1 VGYTNNIQ
9 AGTAKVTLRGKGS
22 YVGSRQYSFKISA
35 KIAASSGT
43 GTGGSETGGDTG
55 TGGGTADTPS
65 TSVKYATPDQYRQA
79 GDADDTASFNRA
91 LQAVAGSQAGGN
103 GTFHVP
109 AGTYYINAE
118 TGILPKSY
126 TDITL
131 ADGAV
136 IMAKTASSGNY
147 NVFKIKDATFV
158 SITGGTIVGD
168 LDGHSGMGEYGHG
181 IAIYDSNNV
190 TISGVDIS
198 KCWGDGIYI
207 GTEHGSAANVAHHES
222 GGYLVTIKN
231 CTVHDNRRNNIS
243 LTCGDALTIDGC
255 SLTGAGGTA
264 PGYGLDIENNFT
276 NNTCD
281 TITVKNTTFTGNK
294 GGGMGILTSDTGK
307 AETLAR
313 NVTVQNCTVNGSFVN
328 QAGKNVQLKNTRIYG
343 ELDARMVVT
352 MDADSIVNDGTEA
365 EDTPVASITPTGDNA
380 KVTGN
385 ASKTWEIPLNEQTS
399 LKNDDNTAYRFV
411 YKVKGNG
418 FWTVG
423 TSLNGSTYWC
433 IPAGNMGSNAAG
445 ADLGTGDTTAVGT
458 GATRF
463 VAQETPDTLTFTLT
477 GISNAADAAL
487 TLESIEVYEVKLK

>member
-35 KIAASSGT
+35 QIAASSGT

-65 TSVKYATPDQYRQA
+65 TSVTYAMPDQYRQA

-136 IMAKTASSGNY
+136 IMAKTASSDSY

-168 LDGHSGMGEYGHG
+168 LDGHSGTGEYGHG

-264 PGYGLDIENNFT
+264 PGYGLDIENNFI

-281 TITVKNTTFTGNK
+281 TITVKNTTFADNE
-294 GGGMGILTSDTGK
+294 GGGMGILTKDTGK

-328 QAGKNVQLKNTRIYG
+328 QAGKNVQLKNTKIYG
-343 ELDARMVVT
+343 ELDARMVIT
-352 MDADSIVNDGTEA
+352 MDAGSTVNDGTEA
-365 EDTPVASITPTGDNA
+365 EDVLVASLTPTGDA
-380 KVTGN
+380 AAVTGN
-385 ASKTWEIPLNEQTS
+385 GSKSWDITLNGGAS
-399 LKNDDNTAYRFV
+399 LKKNTAYRFV

-418 FWTVG
+418 FWRVG
-423 TSLNGSTYWC
+423 TNLNTTTYWC
-433 IPAGNMGSNAAG
+433 IPTGNMGSNAAG
-445 ADLGTGDTTAVGT
+445 ADLGAGDTTAVGT

-463 VAQETPDTLTFTLT
+463 VAQETSDTLTFTLT